1 MDNCI
6 KVLAEMDENMEKK
19 CIKINNIKLSPD
31 KDVSYLESII
41 RKELKLAKK
50 CEIEYEIAKRSLDCR
65 HKPQVMY
72 IFSVEVYKITYM
84 GKDEQLDNVVKKS
97 GCKNAVMSKRTVY
110 KFPDVKADDC
120 GKENDRPVVIG
131 FGPAGIFCALELA
144 KAGLKPV
151 VYERGQDVDTR
162 TRKVA
167 EFWGNGELDTECNV
181 QFGEGGAGTF
191 SDGKLN
197 TQISDT
203 FGRIRYVLQSFV
215 KFGASKEIIYANKPH
230 IGTDVLANVIK
241 NIRQHIIELGGEV
254 NFGCCLEKIE
264 IKNGNVQAVVIS
276 DGKKEFTRKCSKVCL
291 AIGHSS
297 RDTFEYLYNEN
308 IDMEPKPFAVG
319 LRIEHPQKMI
329 DYNAYADAA
338 YELPA
343 ADYKVTY
350 KTKDTDKE
358 RGVYSFC
365 MCPGGYVVNAS
376 SEAGR
381 TCVNGMSYSGRD
393 SSNANS
399 AIIVTVGPDDFG
411 HGVLDGIKFQR
422 QLESDAYAAGKG
434 RVPVQLFG
442 DFENNITTT
451 GLGDVNPCIKG
462 EYTFANLRNVLPSYV
477 ADSIVEGVHGFSR
490 YIHGFDR
497 EDAVLS
503 GVESRTSSPVR
514 IIRNEQ
520 LVSTSANGL
529 YPCGE
534 GAGYAGGITSA
545 AVDGVK
551 VAEQMAASGTV
562 PVA

>member
-1 MDNCI
+1 
-6 KVLAEMDENMEKK
+6 MEKK
-19 CIKINNIKLSPD
+19 CIKISNLKISPD
-31 KDVSYLESII
+31 KDTTFLEGVI
-41 RKELKLAKK
+41 RKELRLGKDAQ
-50 CEIEYEIAKRSLDCR
+50 IDYEIAKRSLDCR

-72 IFSVEVYKITYM
+72 IYSVEVYKVVRS
-84 GKDEQLDNVVKKS
+84 GREEKLENVLKKS
-97 GCKNAVMSKRTVY
+97 GCKNAVMSKKVIY
-110 KFPDVKADDC
+110 KFPVAATETVDEDK
-120 GKENDRPVVIG
+120 RPVVIG

-144 KAGLKPV
+144 KAGLRPV

-162 TRKVA
+162 TKKVA
-167 EFWGNGELDTECNV
+167 RFWKMGELDTECNV

-215 KFGASKEIIYANKPH
+215 EFGASEEILYANKPH
-230 IGTDVLANVIK
+230 IGTDVLAVVIK
-241 NIRQHIIELGGEV
+241 NIRKHIIELGGEV
-254 NFGCCLEKIE
+254 NFGSCLKKIE
-264 IKNGNVQAVVIS
+264 VKDGKVCGVVIVDK
-276 DGKKEFTRKCSKVCL
+276 DGEHTRRCSKVCL

-297 RDTFEYLYNEN
+297 RDTFEYLNNEN
-308 IDMEPKPFAVG
+308 IAMEPKPFAVG
-319 LRIEHPQKMI
+319 VRIEHPQEMI
-329 DYNAYADAA
+329 NYNAYADAA

-350 KTKDTDKE
+350 KTKNTDKE

-376 SEAGR
+376 SENGR

-393 SSNANS
+393 SRNANS

-411 HGVLDGIKFQR
+411 YGVLDGIKFQR
-422 QLESDAYAAGKG
+422 QLEANAYAEGNGK
-434 RVPVQLFG
+434 VPVQLFG
-442 DFENNITTT
+442 DFEENIQTAE
-451 GLGDVNPCIKG
+451 LGEVEPCIKG
-462 EYTFANLRNVLPSYV
+462 EYTLANLRNVLPSYV

-490 YIHGFDR
+490 FIHDFDR
-497 EDAVLS
+497 KDAVLS

-514 IIRNEQ
+514 ITRNDE
-520 LVSTSANGL
+520 LMSTSVCGL

-551 VAEQMAASGTV
+551 VAEHMAVTV
-562 PVA
+562 ACMG

>member
-1 MDNCI
+1 
-6 KVLAEMDENMEKK
+6 MEKK
-19 CIKINNIKLSPD
+19 CIKLSNIKASPE
-31 KDVSYLESII
+31 KNASYIEKAI
-41 RKELKLAKK
+41 RKELRLGKDAQVDF
-50 CEIEYEIAKRSLDCR
+50 EITKRSLDCR

-72 IFSVEVYKITYM
+72 IYSVEIYKVIRS
-84 GKDEQLDNVVKKS
+84 GREERLENVLKKS
-97 GCKNAVMSKRTVY
+97 GCKNAVMSKRVLYEFPKTV
-110 KFPDVKADDC
+110 
-120 GKENDRPVVIG
+120 KEAVDEVDRPVVIG

-151 VYERGQDVDTR
+151 VYERGLDVDTR
-162 TRKVA
+162 TKKVA
-167 EFWGNGELDTECNV
+167 QFWETGELDTECNV

-215 KFGASKEIIYANKPH
+215 EFGASEEILYANKPH
-230 IGTDVLANVIK
+230 IGTDVLAVVIK
-241 NIRQHIIELGGEV
+241 NIRNRIIELGGEV
-254 NFGCCLEKIE
+254 NFGSCLKGLE
-264 IKNGNVQAVVIS
+264 IKEGRVCGVVIA
-276 DGKKEFTRKCSKVCL
+276 DKAGGHTRKCSKVCL

-297 RDTFEYLYNEN
+297 RETFEYLHNEN

-319 LRIEHPQKMI
+319 LRIEHPQQMI
-329 DYNAYADAA
+329 NYNAYADAP

-350 KTKDTDKE
+350 KTKNTDKE

-376 SEAGR
+376 SENGR

-393 SSNANS
+393 SHNANS
-399 AIIVTVGPDDFG
+399 AIIVTVGTEDFG
-411 HGVLDGIKFQR
+411 HGVLDGISFQR
-422 QLESDAYAAGKG
+422 QLEENAYAQGKG
-434 RVPVQLFG
+434 KVPVQLFG
-442 DFENNITTT
+442 DFEKNVTTT
-451 GLGDVNPCIKG
+451 ELGEVKPCIKG
-462 EYTFANLRNVLPSYV
+462 EYTFANLRNVLPAYV

-490 YIHGFDR
+490 FIHNFDR

-514 IIRNEQ
+514 IVRNEE
-520 LVSTSANGL
+520 LVSTSVSGL

-551 VAEQMAASGTV
+551 VAEFMATSV
-562 PVA
+562 